1 MEHLSAETLARLVDE
16 SPTDEERRH
25 LESCDRCRSEAD
37 ALRQQT
43 EALGRLPD
51 LLPAPRD
58 WPVLEARL
66 MSEGL
71 LDPGGRFRSGLARTP
86 SWLRTVAMVILFL
99 AGTGVGAVAVNGP
112 GVGSSTSA
120 LSALSVGPFGA
131 ASDRTPT
138 VDEAAEAV
146 HLAERQYVDALVRYR
161 QLVDSRDGDGVPDT
175 ESRIAALEHLVR
187 AGQAALREA
196 PADPFLNGLVASAVA
211 EREAV
216 LQRVSS
222 SGNDTWY

>member
-16 SPTDEERRH
+16 APTDEERRH
-25 LESCDRCRSEAD
+25 LESCGRCRLEAD
-37 ALRQQT
+37 GLQQQT

-58 WPVLEARL
+58 WAVLEARL

-71 LDPGGRFRSGLARTP
+71 LDPGGRFRTGLARTP
-86 SWLRTVAMVILFL
+86 SWLRAVAMVILFL
-99 AGTGVGAVAVNGP
+99 VGTGVGAVAVQGP
-112 GVGSSTSA
+112 GAGSSSA
-120 LSALSVGPFGA
+120 LLPGGPFST
-131 ASDRTPT
+131 ASGPTPT

-161 QLVDSRDGDGVPDT
+161 QLVDGRDGDAVPDT